1 MRAEEDEE
9 EPSRQPLAS
18 VLCAAACT
26 NRNREREREHPEP
39 RGIKGEKKQRS

>member
-26 NRNREREREHPEP
+26 NRNRERERENPEP

>member
-26 NRNREREREHPEP
+26 NRNRETEREHPEP